1 MMNDLSHPITPETTE
16 LDVEGMTCGGCA
28 RRVETALAQ
37 LPGVISAHVDLAGKT
52 ASVSA
57 APEVGAASLVEAVER
72 AGYRAQARARGIET
86 AVALRV
92 TGMTCGGCARRV
104 EKALAAVPGVAQA
117 KVDLAATRAEV
128 EFAADAQVDAQ
139 ALVAAVAAAGYQA
152 ERIEGDAV
160 DLAAPAGPAPQP
172 AAPPVAVSFVP
183 MPKPKPKSR
192 AKPAASDAHHAEP
205 AAIEQAPAPTAASAA
220 APIELDIAGMTCA
233 SCSNRVEKALAQVPG
248 VSRASVNLATERA
261 SVRAE
266 ASVSA
271 AQLIAAVEKA
281 GYRATPLS
289 AGASDI
295 ERAPAPAAPARQ
307 PIELEIGGMTCAS
320 CSGRVEKALAQVPGV
335 SRASVNLATE
345 RASISVEDSVSAAQL
360 VAAVEKA
367 GYRATPLVADEPVPA
382 QSPAAPAIEL
392 EIGGMTCA
400 SCSGRVEKALAQVP
414 GVSSASVNL
423 ATERAS
429 ISAEAAVSVA
439 QLVAAVEKAGYRAT
453 PAAGSAGPIGT
464 AAPAATSPTAPRPS
478 AESRKAAEARR
489 DLLLLIGSAVL
500 TLPLVAPMF
509 AAPFGLSFMLPA
521 PLEFVLAAIV
531 QFGFGARFYRAAW
544 HALRARAGNMDL
556 LVALGT
562 SAAFGLSV
570 WQMLRAPEQAGHLY
584 FEAAAVIVTLVR
596 FGKWLEARAKRQ
608 TTDAIR
614 ALNALRPDRAR
625 IVEQGVER
633 EVPLAQVRVGSIV
646 AVRPG
651 ERFPVDGRIA
661 AGASHVDESLI
672 TGESLPVAKAP
683 GDRVTAGSINAEG
696 ALSVETTAIGAE
708 TTLARIIRLV
718 ESAQAEKAP
727 IQRLV
732 DRVSAVFVPAVLA
745 LAVLTFAGWML
756 AGAPAETAILNA
768 VAVLVIACPCAL
780 GLATPAAIMAGTG
793 VAARHGVL
801 IQDALAL
808 ELAQRTAVVAFDKT
822 GTLTEGKPSVTAFE
836 PIGTTRE
843 TAMAIAAAI
852 QRHSEHP
859 LARAIVA
866 AHHGEAH
873 GDARAPQASDAKAVA
888 GRGVEARIDGT
899 RHAIGSARWL
909 DELAIEVPA
918 AARRRAAE
926 LEAAGN
932 TVSWLMRLDAPAA
945 VLALIA
951 FGDTVKPSA
960 REAISRLHALGIRTA
975 LVTGD
980 NQGSATAV
988 ARELGIDEV
997 HAQVLPDDKA
1007 RVIAQLKASTQGVVA
1022 MVGDGINDAPA
1033 LAAADIGIA
1042 MATGTDVAMHTAGIT
1057 LMRGDPALVAAAIDI
1072 SRRTYRKIRQN
1083 LFWAF
1088 VYNVVGVPLAAFGLL
1103 NPMIAGAAMAFSSV
1117 SVVTNA
1123 LLLKMWKGEAR

>member
-128 EFAADAQVDAQ
+128 EFAADAEVDAQ

-160 DLAAPAGPAPQP
+160 DLAAPAAPAPQP

-183 MPKPKPKSR
+183 MPKPKSR

-205 AAIEQAPAPTAASAA
+205 AAIEQAPAPTAAA

-261 SVRAE
+261 SVSAD

-414 GVSSASVNL
+414 GVSRASVNL

-429 ISAEAAVSVA
+429 VSAEAAVSVA

-453 PAAGSAGPIGT
+453 LAAGPIGT

-500 TLPLVAPMF
+500 TLPLVAPML

-873 GDARAPQASDAKAVA
+873 GEARAPQASDAKAVA

-918 AARRRAAE
+918 AARQRAAE